1 MTAPTTAPV
10 SAPTRELG
18 AANLD
23 GQLWWTNLEATPEL
37 QWPRCIDVFDRMRR
51 QDSQVKS
58 VLRAITLPIRR
69 TGWRLRTGPARPE
82 VAAHVAED
90 LGLALDDQPRPAAA
104 RGRGRFSW
112 AEHLQMALLDQV
124 YGHMFFEQVYRIDH
138 PGPGGTH
145 LRKLAP
151 RMPGTL
157 LAINVAAD
165 GGLESIEQR
174 PALNTLPRRAG
185 SYGGVPIPVTQLV
198 AYVNDRE
205 GGDWLGDSVLRAA
218 YKNWLI
224 KDRLLRV
231 QAQTIER
238 NGMGVP
244 VYEAAPGETDLEP
257 GRKLATDY
265 RSGEAA
271 GAATPNGA
279 KLRLAGVE
287 GTLPNSDAAIRYHDE
302 QIARGVLAHFLNLGT
317 QTGSWALGSTFADF
331 FVQSEQAV
339 AETHRDVAQQHVVED
354 LVDVNWGPDEPA
366 PLLEFDEIGSRHDA
380 TAEAIKAL
388 LDAGALRPDRSL
400 EEALRTAYGL
410 PPKDTAPPGEG
421 TVPTSTDDG
430 GQAA

>member
-1 MTAPTTAPV
+1 MTAPSVPPP
-10 SAPTRELG
+10 APTRELG
-18 AANLD
+18 TANVD
-23 GQLWWTNLEATPEL
+23 GSAWWSTLEVTPEL
-37 QWPRCIDVFDRMRR
+37 QWPRCIAVYDRMRR

-69 TGWRLRTGPARPE
+69 TGWRIRTGPARPE

-90 LGLALDDQPRPAAA
+90 LGLPLDDQPRTAIA

-112 AEHLQMALLDQV
+112 SEHLQMALLDQAF
-124 YGHMFFEQVYRIDH
+124 GHMFFEQVYRIDH
-138 PGPGGTH
+138 PRPGGTH

-151 RMPGTL
+151 RMPASL
-157 LAINVAAD
+157 AAINVAAD
-165 GGLESIEQR
+165 GGLESIEQH
-174 PALNTLPRRAG
+174 PAPGARLPLLGPRG
-185 SYGGVPIPVTQLV
+185 TVTIPVTQLV

-205 GGDWLGDSVLRAA
+205 GGDWLGHSVLRAA

-244 VYEAAPGETDLEP
+244 TYEAAPGETDLSA
-257 GRKLATDY
+257 GTKLATDY
-265 RSGEAA
+265 RSGDSA
-271 GAATPNGA
+271 GAAIPNGA
-279 KLRLAGVE
+279 KLTLRGVE
-287 GTLPNSDAAIRYHDE
+287 GSLPNSDVAIRYHDE

-339 AETHRDVAQQHVVED
+339 AEAHRDVGQQHVVED

-366 PLLEFDEIGSRHDA
+366 PVLEFDEIGSRHDA
-380 TAEAIKAL
+380 TAQAIKMLLDSGAL
-388 LDAGALRPDRSL
+388 LPDRSL

-410 PPKDTAPPGEG
+410 PPKDPKPGSDP
-421 TVPTSTDDG
+421 VPDDG

>member
-1 MTAPTTAPV
+1 MTAPAPLSV
-10 SAPTRELG
+10 PTRELG
-18 AANLD
+18 AANLH
-23 GQLWWTNLEATPEL
+23 GPGWWWHSPEQTPEL
-37 QWPRCIDVFDRMRR
+37 QWPACLPIYDRMRR

-69 TGWRLRTGPARPE
+69 TGWRIRTGPARPE
-82 VAAHVAED
+82 VAQHVAGD
-90 LGLALDDQPRPAAA
+90 LGLTLDDQPRPTGAT
-104 RGRGRFSW
+104 RSRGRFSW
-112 AEHLQMALLDQV
+112 AEHLQMSLLDQV
-124 YGHMFFEQVYRIDH
+124 WGHMFFEQVYRIEH

-157 LAINVAAD
+157 AAINVAID
-165 GGLESIEQR
+165 GGLESIDQHPAPGTR
-174 PALNTLPRRAG
+174 PAQLTAG
-185 SYGGVPIPVTQLV
+185 MVRIPVTQLV

-205 GGDWLGDSVLRAA
+205 GGDWLGHSVLRAA

-231 QAQTIER
+231 QAQTVER

-244 VYEAAPGETDLEP
+244 LYKGGPKESDLTAGQKMAADW
-257 GRKLATDY
+257 

-271 GAATPNGA
+271 GAAVPDGA
-279 KLRLAGVE
+279 DLVLRGVE
-287 GTLPNSDAAIRYHDE
+287 GTLPNADVAIRYHDE

-331 FVQSEQAV
+331 FVQSEQAL
-339 AETHRDVAQQHVVED
+339 AEAHRHVAQQHVVED

-380 TAEAIKAL
+380 TAQAIKML
-388 LDAGALRPDRSL
+388 LDSGALRPDRSL

-410 PPKDTAPPGEG
+410 PPKDTPPPGDG
-421 TVPTSTDDG
+421 PAIPTTEDG
-430 GQAA
+430 GQAP